1 MPEPLIK
8 LENVK
13 KTYKLAG
20 DGELPILK
28 GVNLEIN
35 PGSFATI
42 MGPSGSGKSTLM
54 YLLGLLDLPTE
65 GKIYLE
71 GKDVSK
77 FSEDQLAEIR
87 GKKIG
92 FIFQQFNLL
101 QNLTALEN
109 VMLPM
114 IFQGLPEE
122 VRREQAKRLLI
133 SVNLHKRMNHKPMEM
148 SGGEQQRIAIA
159 RSLVNDPSILIADEP
174 TGNLDSTNGKVVMDI
189 LSELHKV
196 QKKTIIVV
204 THDPTIAHY
213 SQNVI
218 HIQDGMI
225 TENHFQDKDVLWKE
239 NGEAKFTNILD
250 DKKMKYDQN

>member
-1 MPEPLIK
+1 MPEALIK
-8 LENVK
+8 LENVWK
-13 KTYKLAG
+13 IFKLG
-20 DGELPILK
+20 EGELPILK

-54 YLLGLLDLPTE
+54 YMLGLLDMPSR
-65 GKIYLE
+65 GKIYLQ
-71 GKDVSK
+71 GQDTSN
-77 FSEDQLAEIR
+77 FSEDKLAEAR

-114 IFQGLPEE
+114 IFQGIPEQKRKE
-122 VRREQAKRLLI
+122 RAQRLLE
-133 SVNLHKRMNHKPMEM
+133 SVNLRHRVDHKPSEM

-159 RSLVNDPSILIADEP
+159 RSLVNNPEILIADEP
-174 TGNLDSTNGKVVMDI
+174 TGNLDSTTGRTVMEI
-189 LSELHKV
+189 LKKLHEE
-196 QKKTIIVV
+196 QKKTIVVV

-213 SQNVI
+213 SQNII
-218 HIQDGMI
+218 HIQDGLI
-225 TENHFQDKDVLWKE
+225 VANHFKETDVLWQPK
-239 NGEAKFTNILD
+239 
-250 DKKMKYDQN
+250 